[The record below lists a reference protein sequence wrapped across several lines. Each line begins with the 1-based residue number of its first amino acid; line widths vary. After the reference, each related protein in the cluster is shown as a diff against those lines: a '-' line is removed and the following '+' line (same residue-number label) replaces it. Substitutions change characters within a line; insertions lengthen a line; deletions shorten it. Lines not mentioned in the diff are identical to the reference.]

1 MTVTPIGGEAHRAF
15 RETKFFASL
24 DGLRCISILAVIWH
38 HAAGTV
44 YGAYNPLFARGNN
57 GVTLFFAISGF
68 LITTLLIREK
78 EKTGKISLRKF
89 YMRRT
94 LRIFPLYYTVL
105 LVYVAAV
112 WFVEKD
118 PNAKSAFFDHLPFYA
133 TYTSNW
139 FVEYDHGRV
148 IFYFAWSLAT
158 EEQFYMVWP
167 AVSKRLGW
175 GGAVV
180 FMLTLVTATLFVQ
193 IGVIGVPD
201 GLFRTILLSVA
212 PGICLGSVLAH
223 LLHRPASFDVLYKIF
238 GWRYAPVF
246 FFVLTAVFLATPL
259 YDDWGIHVMCV
270 LIVTACVI
278 REDHVLRPL
287 LSWRPVRWM
296 GTVSYGMYL
305 MHMLSLN
312 AFKMASTRVGF
323 HHPLVEFVG
332 ASLIATVAATISF
345 KYYESFFLNIKK
357 RFETP
362 R

>member
-1 MTVTPIGGEAHRAF
+1 MTQTPIGSEAHRAF

-38 HAAGTV
+38 HAAGTQ
-44 YGAYNPLFARGNN
+44 YGAYNPLFGRGNN

-78 EKTGKISLRKF
+78 EKTGRVSLRKF

-118 PNAKSAFFDHLPFYA
+118 PAAKSAFFDHLPYYA

-139 FVEYDHGRV
+139 FVKYDHGRV

-158 EEQFYMVWP
+158 EEQFYLMWP
-167 AVSKRLGW
+167 AVQKRVGGLG
-175 GGAVV
+175 AMA
-180 FMLTLVTATLFVQ
+180 FMLALVTGTFLVQ
-193 IGVIGVPD
+193 VDVIGVPE
-201 GLFRTILLSVA
+201 GLLRTIILSVA

-223 LLHRPASFDVLYKIF
+223 LFHEPKSFEVLYKIF
-238 GWRYAPVF
+238 GWRFAPVF
-246 FFVLTAVFLATPL
+246 YFAITAVFLATDL
-259 YDDWGIHVMCV
+259 YDDWGIHLLCV
-270 LIVTACVI
+270 LIVASCVI
-278 REDHVLRPL
+278 REDHVLRPIM
-287 LSWRPVRWM
+287 SWGIIRWM
-296 GTVSYGMYL
+296 GMVSYGMYL
-305 MHMLSLN
+305 MHMLALN
-312 AFKMASTRVGF
+312 AFKMGSNAVGF

-332 ASLIATVAATISF
+332 ASALATIAATVSF
-345 KYYESFFLNIKK
+345 KYYESFFLELKK
-357 RFETP
+357 RFEMP